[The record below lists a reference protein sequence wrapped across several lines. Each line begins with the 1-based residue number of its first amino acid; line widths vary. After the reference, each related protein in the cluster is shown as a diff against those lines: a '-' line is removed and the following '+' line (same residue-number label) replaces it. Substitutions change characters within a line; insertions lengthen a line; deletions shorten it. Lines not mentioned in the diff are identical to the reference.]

1 MILKGLQH
9 GAVAYGLKEHLL
21 PSRSQ
26 KAKTAIAEDLNHCE
40 LGVLC
45 CHCAEGTRLQHDCAY
60 PRMKHGCASP
70 PRKKRLCLPRGN
82 NGCAGSSPD
91 TNSPPYAYRSRLFH
105 NRLIVHILVNEA
117 TFMLYEG
124 LASLYA
130 IHVVDFLVVP
140 RATDLERKVN
150 IRYSGGKFM
159 SHTGLIQWVIRVF
172 NDRSVRKAP
181 SKHTAQVYD
190 A

>member
-1 MILKGLQH
+1 M
-9 GAVAYGLKEHLL
+9 AVLL
-21 PSRSQ
+21 PQ
-26 KAKTAIAEDLNHCE
+26 EKN
-40 LGVLC
+40 
-45 CHCAEGTRLQHDCAY
+45 
-60 PRMKHGCASP
+60 GCASREETTAVP
-70 PRKKRLCLPRGN
+70 VPVQTQILL
-82 NGCAGSSPD
+82 
-91 TNSPPYAYRSRLFH
+91 PYAYRSRLFH

-181 SKHTAQVYD
+181 SKHTAQAYD